1 MIDELVRN
9 MPSPEALNRQLQLAG
24 EVLQPLLPIPDKKA
38 PASTGDAIRDYI
50 RQNESDTLLLS
61 DIDTVLRKHVGG
73 SQALERGVVGPT
85 GASSTINFSVFGW
98 IFGLWGIYAGL
109 SIRGNS
115 GQARD
120 YLMKL
125 DEALAQLQAELTRLL
140 NSLASDPRLAA
151 NIEDLRQRIS
161 ILEAFRDGV
170 QTSISDQTF
179 NRYFPGG
186 IQFVSSMFIVTLAV
200 DLAPTL
206 HSGAAL
212 LPSAATAA
220 FGIVAASALG
230 IYAGGSMIYN
240 GRHFVDALGV
250 PRKQICDTESQLMKE
265 YWEAYN
271 KGVTAAQAFYGLN
284 TISWAVYVAGAVG
297 LVVALANAPFPHG
310 AAVTMVVGG
319 ALAVVIWD
327 AIWGELVAPHNAMA
341 PHMDRNYLDTP
352 EKRAVLFDL
361 LRKERCD
368 IEAVMHDILTLL
380 PATHKENPNPA
391 NFWARI
397 PKETRYKY
405 FWQVVPGG
413 KMRRFAKWAVEDAQ
427 LTDPPL
433 RDYMLTYTGH
443 EIDYLRNKLT
453 ASAAQLGARY
463 RELTTVASS
472 GHSPHGLSNLRRFL
486 EQDCRVLRDETAKL
500 AAMQSL
506 YMQLQDLDISRARTE
521 PAVTEQWNRL
531 RLGYLSVHGMID
543 AFLQPKQV
551 LRHPSW
557 FRYEEHETRGLQVHD
572 LHSGK
577 VKLRF
582 HRDKVTHKRLSE
594 RGYQKLAGCFSE
606 DMERRFIRVAINLAT
621 NKYERA
627 TVFSLER
634 GAMRTRAKKNPCPHG
649 RTAGPAESGVVL
661 APAEASR
668 GA

>member
-1 MIDELVRN
+1 GVKASID
-9 MPSPEALNRQLQLAG
+9 
-24 EVLQPLLPIPDKKA
+24 D
-38 PASTGDAIRDYI
+38 
-50 RQNESDTLLLS
+50 
-61 DIDTVLRKHVGG
+61 
-73 SQALERGVVGPT
+73 QA
-85 GASSTINFSVFGW
+85 
-98 IFGLWGIYAGL
+98 
-109 SIRGNS
+109 
-115 GQARD
+115 
-120 YLMKL
+120 
-125 DEALAQLQAELTRLL
+125 
-140 NSLASDPRLAA
+140 
-151 NIEDLRQRIS
+151 
-161 ILEAFRDGV
+161 
-170 QTSISDQTF
+170 F

-186 IQFVSSMFIVTLAV
+186 IQFAASILILTLAV

-206 HSGAAL
+206 SNGAAL
-212 LPSAATAA
+212 FPTAATAA
-220 FGIVAASALG
+220 FGIVAASVLG
-230 IYAGGSMIYN
+230 VYAGGSMVN
-240 GRHFVDALGV
+240 NAVHFADAV
-250 PRKQICDTESQLMKE
+250 KTPRKEINAAESQLMKD

-341 PHMDRNYLDTP
+341 PHVDRNYLDTP
-352 EKRAVLFDL
+352 EKRAVLFEL

-368 IEAVMHDILTLL
+368 IETVMHDILTIL
-380 PATHKENPNPA
+380 PATHKEKPNPA

-433 RDYMLTYTGH
+433 RDYMVTYTGH
-443 EIDYLRNKLT
+443 EIDYLRDKLT

-472 GHSPHGLSNLRRFL
+472 GHTPHGLSNLRRFL

-506 YMQLQDLDISRARTE
+506 YIQLQDIDITQARTE
-521 PAVTEQWNRL
+521 PVVTEQWNRL
-531 RLGYLSVHGMID
+531 RLAYLSVHGMID

-557 FRYEEHETRGLQVHD
+557 FRYEEHEVRGVQVHD
-572 LHSGK
+572 PRSGK
-577 VKLRF
+577 VKLRI
-582 HRDKVTHKRLSE
+582 HRDSVTNKRLSE
-594 RGYQKLAGCFSE
+594 RGYQKLAACFSQE
-606 DMERRFIRVAINLAT
+606 MERRFLRVAINLAT

-627 TVFSLER
+627 TIFSLER
-634 GAMRTRAKKNPCPHG
+634 GAMRAQAKRASCANGHAARP
-649 RTAGPAESGVVL
+649 EQSSVVL
-661 APAEASR
+661 APLRRWAATPDAREAICRAARRRSLTR
-668 GA
+668 LG